1 MTFVEAVEEIV
12 EVAAGVAPID
22 RSGSLLPGSL
32 EGSDTRGEL
41 VEVVEVP
48 RGQCFALQDR
58 EVDLDLIEPG
68 GMYGQ
73 VHQDE
78 VRPRGLEPLNT
89 GFAGVAGA
97 VVHDPEHALGRGV
110 GLGGYDLLNEPAE
123 RLDPGLLLTAT
134 EQSALGVMYVERG
147 EVGKGAMA
155 LILELVEATAS
166 RAGRATG
173 SCRPSRAWSWLF
185 SSAEMT

>member
-1 MTFVEAVEEIV
+1 MTFVDAVQEIV

-22 RSGSLLPGSL
+22 RSGSLLPGGL
-32 EGSDTRGEL
+32 EGSDPRGEL

-73 VHQDE
+73 VHRDE

-89 GFAGVAGA
+89 GLPAWLE
-97 VVHDPEHALGRGV
+97 PLSTIQEHALGRGV
-110 GLGGYDLLNEPAE
+110 GLGGHDLLNEPAE
-123 RLDPGLLLTAT
+123 RLDPDLLL
-134 EQSALGVMYVERG
+134 SGDDRPAL
-147 EVGKGAMA
+147 
-155 LILELVEATAS
+155 
-166 RAGRATG
+166 
-173 SCRPSRAWSWLF
+173 
-185 SSAEMT
+185 